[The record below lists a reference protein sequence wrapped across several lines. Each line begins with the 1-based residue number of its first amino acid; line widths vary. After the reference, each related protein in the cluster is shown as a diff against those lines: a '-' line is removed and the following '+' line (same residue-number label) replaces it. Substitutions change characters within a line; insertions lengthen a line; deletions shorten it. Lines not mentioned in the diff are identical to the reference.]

1 MRNEMLAWLSCR
13 RSKRLQ
19 IILGFA
25 LVITTIASL
34 SAAPSAREKQ
44 RIDALIAAV
53 EKSGLIFIRN
63 GSEYSAAEAASH
75 LRLKLSKAG
84 NRISTAEQFIDYL
97 ASKSSITGSPY
108 FLKFPDGRT
117 EQAGPWLHRR
127 LLEID
132 RRSQSM
138 EK

>member
-1 MRNEMLAWLSCR
+1 MRTRLSILPLAVFSILSG
-13 RSKRLQ
+13 LT
-19 IILGFA
+19 
-25 LVITTIASL
+25 VITLLPVIDSTGTL

-63 GSEYSAAEAASH
+63 GSEHSAADAASH
-75 LRLKLSKAG
+75 MRLKVNNAG

-117 EQAGPWLHRR
+117 EKAGIWLHRK
-127 LLEID
+127 LKELD
-132 RRSQSM
+132 G
-138 EK
+138 K

>member
-1 MRNEMLAWLSCR
+1 MQKRRNVFL
-13 RSKRLQ
+13 
-19 IILGFA
+19 
-25 LVITTIASL
+25 TIAVLLLVSTVGTL

-63 GSEYSAAEAASH
+63 GSEHSAADAASH
-75 LRLKLSKAG
+75 MRLKFNNAG
-84 NRISTAEQFIDYL
+84 NRINTAEQFIDYL

-117 EQAGPWLHRR
+117 EKAGIWLHRK
-127 LLEID
+127 LKELD
-132 RRSQSM
+132 G
-138 EK
+138 K

>member
-1 MRNEMLAWLSCR
+1 MPALQFYR
-13 RSKRLQ
+13 RSKQLKL
-19 IILGFA
+19 ILGFA
-25 LVITTIASL
+25 LVITTISPL

-63 GSEYSAAEAASH
+63 GSEHSAADAASH
-75 LRLKLSKAG
+75 MRLKFNNAG

-117 EQAGPWLHRR
+117 EKAGIWLHRK
-127 LLEID
+127 LKELD
-132 RRSQSM
+132 G
-138 EK
+138 K

>member
-1 MRNEMLAWLSCR
+1 MSAQKVGCYLLQGALLALLIVS
-13 RSKRLQ
+13 S
-19 IILGFA
+19 
-25 LVITTIASL
+25 SPL

-44 RIDALIAAV
+44 RIDALIDAV

-63 GSEYSAAEAASH
+63 GSEHSAADAASH
-75 LRLKLSKAG
+75 MRLKFNNAG

-117 EQAGPWLHRR
+117 EKAGIWLHRK
-127 LLEID
+127 LKELD
-132 RRSQSM
+132 G
-138 EK
+138 K

>member
-1 MRNEMLAWLSCR
+1 MLALQSCR
-13 RSKRLQ
+13 RSKRLR
-19 IILGFA
+19 IILRFA

-63 GSEYSAAEAASH
+63 GSEHSAADAASH
-75 LRLKLSKAG
+75 MRLKFNNAG

-117 EQAGPWLHRR
+117 EKAGIWLHRK
-127 LLEID
+127 LKELD
-132 RRSQSM
+132 G
-138 EK
+138 K

>member
-1 MRNEMLAWLSCR
+1 MHFRSRLTIDPFVFFSILTILAVFIVLPFTGSD
-13 RSKRLQ
+13 
-19 IILGFA
+19 G
-25 LVITTIASL
+25 TL

-63 GSEYSAAEAASH
+63 GSEHSAADAASH
-75 LRLKLSKAG
+75 MRLKFNNAG

-117 EQAGPWLHRR
+117 EKAGIWLHRK
-127 LLEID
+127 LKELD
-132 RRSQSM
+132 G
-138 EK
+138 K

>member
-1 MRNEMLAWLSCR
+1 MPALQFYR
-13 RSKRLQ
+13 RSKQLKL
-19 IILGFA
+19 ILGFA
-25 LVITTIASL
+25 LVITTISSL

-63 GSEYSAAEAASH
+63 GSEHSAADAASH
-75 LRLKLSKAG
+75 MRLKFNNAG

-117 EQAGPWLHRR
+117 EKAGIWLHRK
-127 LLEID
+127 LKELD
-132 RRSQSM
+132 G
-138 EK
+138 K

>member
-1 MRNEMLAWLSCR
+1 MPALQFYR
-13 RSKRLQ
+13 RSKQLKL
-19 IILGFA
+19 ILGFA
-25 LVITTIASL
+25 LVITTISSL

-63 GSEYSAAEAASH
+63 GSEHSAADAASH
-75 LRLKLSKAG
+75 MRLKFNNAG
-84 NRISTAEQFIDYL
+84 NRINTAEQFIDYL

-117 EQAGPWLHRR
+117 EKAGIWLHRK
-127 LLEID
+127 LKELD
-132 RRSQSM
+132 G
-138 EK
+138 K

>member
-1 MRNEMLAWLSCR
+1 MRFRIRLKILPLAVLS
-13 RSKRLQ
+13 L
-19 IILGFA
+19 FA
-25 LVITTIASL
+25 IFSVIALPTMIGRDGTL
-34 SAAPSAREKQ
+34 SASPSAREKQ

-63 GSEYSAAEAASH
+63 GSEHSAADAASH
-75 LRLKLSKAG
+75 MRLKFNNAG

-117 EQAGPWLHRR
+117 EKAGIWLHRK
-127 LLEID
+127 LKELD
-132 RRSQSM
+132 G
-138 EK
+138 K

>member
-1 MRNEMLAWLSCR
+1 MRFRIRLKILPLAVLS
-13 RSKRLQ
+13 L
-19 IILGFA
+19 FA
-25 LVITTIASL
+25 IFSVIALPTMIGRDGTL

-63 GSEYSAAEAASH
+63 GSEHSAADAASH
-75 LRLKLSKAG
+75 MRLKFNNAG

-117 EQAGPWLHRR
+117 EKAGIWLHRK
-127 LLEID
+127 LKELD
-132 RRSQSM
+132 G
-138 EK
+138 K

>member
-1 MRNEMLAWLSCR
+1 MPALQFYR
-13 RSKRLQ
+13 RSKQLKL
-19 IILGFA
+19 ILGFA
-25 LVITTIASL
+25 LVITTISPL

-63 GSEYSAAEAASH
+63 GSEHSAADAASH
-75 LRLKLSKAG
+75 MRLKFNNAG
-84 NRISTAEQFIDYL
+84 NRINTAEQFIDYL

-117 EQAGPWLHRR
+117 EKAGIWLHRK
-127 LLEID
+127 LKELD
-132 RRSQSM
+132 G
-138 EK
+138 K